1 MALSY
6 ESNSFHNIKK
16 EIASLV
22 DSGGD
27 TSTKAIR
34 SIVEGRGEDWED
46 FKRTYHSFK
55 NAEKSGRT
63 DFRPGQGKA
72 PSWYTAGPDPA
83 RIAGR
88 FIGDI
93 ARLPLTLG
101 KVILPEQIE
110 KEVESYA
117 SAIGEKIPLDART
130 YFDSLFD
137 PYHGDNLI
145 GKIEGGG
152 TTLASIIWG
161 GSGAVRGAVALTGK
175 KGLGITPRIKQAVY
189 QPMLRKMARDTRK
202 QRRAK
207 LEKRGRGVRLGAG
220 FAAAQTLYD
229 PEMNVV
235 DMLLEFF
242 PESLSVLEHLADN
255 PDDPEAQRYLE
266 SFLKNLVFEA
276 PLGALLGANKILNL
290 ADLEAGR
297 VARTAHR
304 MKNTTVFEEE
314 LPLSSLGATLR
325 KWGTSRFGGDDT
337 TLAATIRNSKADAA
351 AISRAG
357 GLIED
362 AKKIVLDEAAAEGID
377 VTAKLPKNHPFASL
391 GDTFE
396 EGVINEALGGNMKAF
411 KYLKDN
417 GFTKTNDAVME
428 MRQNIDD
435 FSDLIIG
442 AKGDMPLVK
451 GQLRATI
458 KSRGRKG
465 KKPGVYLNRAYGV
478 HDDPLFPAWNEL
490 DDQIKDKALA
500 YLKRHGVSE
509 DDAII
514 TLKNIIDGTTDT
526 KFKNGIKY
534 ITDLGAGSSRIFG
547 KRKDLPQEIR
557 TLMGEIKN
565 PWKNYARTMEKMSVA
580 QAEAEF
586 LHSMKEYMLANKLA
600 VKGTVKEPIKK
611 GDPKIYELPEQA
623 TQQNFVSL
631 KDVGKERLAKV
642 IGQGA
647 VAKRQGVNPFED
659 LFANPE
665 YKEFFR
671 EGLDLVG
678 PMGPFWKHV
687 LKLKAITQTNKTVL
701 SSATHGRNTFGNVI
715 IMLANGMNP
724 WNKFGPAFKTAASRI
739 VGKTNRELGDY
750 IADLQLRG
758 VVDSSVRAQTLRKTA
773 GEVFNFEPDTVM
785 GKLSKTWA
793 GKGVQKSFQ
802 TYQAEDDIWKI
813 MHYEK
818 TLDDMKKLDL
828 GVDENVLKEMAAEQ
842 TRDLMPNYALV
853 PKAIKYLR
861 RTPFSDFPAFSAEM
875 VRISKNLVTRTYDDI
890 AGKTAAKWGVTDP
903 DKKQLIANMGWR
915 RVAGM
920 GLGAVGGEAG
930 VKYSMHVM
938 GLDNDDVDAI
948 NRLAPRWEQ
957 NTRKIFLSPLNI
969 DKNGHLGV
977 NYVNLGPIDPFHY
990 MRTPAQ
996 LLYSALK
1003 SGTEVNQTDVT
1014 RMGLA
1019 MLDNSLGM
1027 FVSPSMITK
1036 SGLGVLNTLTPEGRE
1051 KALEEGLLSPEML
1064 SVGQTIL
1071 TPFIPGVADLLYKRY
1086 QYEISK
1092 ADRPTEGAVTP
1103 YEYTMPEMEY
1113 RGPGFWGKA
1122 IGIRPQRLDITAGMR
1137 RNLGAVVRDIDGAS
1151 SQFTSRV
1158 ARPLGWTPEKVFNTY
1173 KDSQKQ
1179 RAKEFQRL
1187 RSLTNAYDQLL
1198 NDARIGDL
1206 NHPIITD
1213 RTSAIYQG
1221 ITRGEKKPFNQ
1232 NIDTYM
1238 SFARQDEF
1246 KPFWP
1251 TENAQRA
1258 MDIDAE
1264 KTGINIPYDQMRAFH
1279 NYLEGKRI
1287 SQY

>member
-16 EIASLV
+16 EIANLV

-27 TSTKAIR
+27 ASPKAIR
-34 SIVEGRGEDWED
+34 SIVEGRGENWED
-46 FKRTYHSFK
+46 FSRAYHSFK
-55 NAEKSGRT
+55 NAEQAGRT

-83 RIAGR
+83 RVAGR
-88 FIGDI
+88 FIGNV

-101 KVILPEQIE
+101 KVILPEQWENEI
-110 KEVESYA
+110 ESYA
-117 SAIGEKIPLDART
+117 SAIGEKIPLSART

-145 GKIEGGG
+145 GNIEGGG
-152 TTLASIIWG
+152 TTLASILWG
-161 GSGAVRGAVALTGK
+161 GSGLVRGTVAITGK
-175 KGLGITPRIKQAVY
+175 KGLGITPRIKQTVY

-202 QRRAK
+202 ERRAK
-207 LEKRGRGVRLGAG
+207 LERRGRGARLGTG
-220 FAAAQTLYD
+220 LAAAQTLYSPD
-229 PEMNVV
+229 MNVV
-235 DMLLEFF
+235 DMLLQFF

-276 PLGALLGANKILNL
+276 PLGALLGANKILNM

-304 MKNTTVFEEE
+304 MKNTTVVEEE

-362 AKKIVLDEAAAEGID
+362 AKKTLLDEAVAEGID
-377 VTAKLPKNHPFASL
+377 VTAKLPKNHPFASY

-396 EGVINEALGGNMKAF
+396 EGVVNEALGGNIKAF
-411 KYLKDN
+411 KYLKDK
-417 GFTKTNDAVME
+417 GYAKTHDAVME

-435 FSDLIIG
+435 FSDLLIG

-509 DDAII
+509 DDAIT
-514 TLKNIIDGTTDT
+514 TLKNIIDGTTDA

-557 TLMGEIKN
+557 T

-586 LHSMKEYMLANKLA
+586 LHSMRRYMLANKLA
-600 VKGTVKEPIKK
+600 IKGTPKK
-611 GDPKIYELPEQA
+611 VGDSKIFELPEQA
-623 TQQNFVSL
+623 TQQNFVSF
-631 KDVGKERLAKV
+631 KDVGKERLTKV
-642 IGQGA
+642 IGEGA
-647 VAKRQGVNPFED
+647 VNKRQGVNPFED
-659 LFANPE
+659 LFGNAE

-671 EGLDLVG
+671 EGLDLVDPVG
-678 PMGPFWKHV
+678 PVWKEV
-687 LKLKAITQTNKTVL
+687 LRLKAITQTNKTVL
-701 SSATHGRNTFGNVI
+701 STATHGRNTFGNVI

-724 WNKFGPAFKTAASRI
+724 WSKFGPAFKTAASRI
-739 VGKTNRELGDY
+739 IGKTNRELGEEVADY
-750 IADLQLRG
+750 QLRG
-758 VVDSSVRAQTLRKTA
+758 VIDSSVRAQTLRKTA
-773 GEVFNFEPDTVM
+773 GDVFNFEPNTVW
-785 GKLSKTWA
+785 GKLSNTWA

-818 TLDDMKKLDL
+818 TLEDLRQLDL
-828 GVDENVLKEMAAEQ
+828 GVDENVLKNMAAQ
-842 TRDLMPNYALV
+842 RTRDQMPNYALV

-861 RTPFSDFPAFSAEM
+861 RTPFSDFPAFSSEM
-875 VRISKNLVTRTYDDI
+875 VRISKNLVRDTYDDI

-938 GLDNDDVDAI
+938 GLDNDDVDAV

-1003 SGTEVNQTDVT
+1003 SGTEVNRTDID

-1027 FVSPSMITK
+1027 FISPSMITE
-1036 SGLGVLNTLTPEGRE
+1036 SGLAALSTLTPEGRE
-1051 KALEEGLLSPEML
+1051 KALEEGLISPEML
-1064 SVGQTIL
+1064 SIGNAII
-1071 TPFIPGVADLLYKRY
+1071 TPFIPGVVDLLRKRY
-1086 QYEISK
+1086 QYEISR

-1103 YEYTMPEMEY
+1103 YDYTMPEMEY

-1137 RNLGAVVRDIDGAS
+1137 RNLGAVVRDIDGTS
-1151 SQFTSRV
+1151 SQFTSKV

-1173 KDSQKQ
+1173 RDSQIK

-1206 NHPIITD
+1206 KHPTITD

-1221 ITRGEKKPFNQ
+1221 ITRGEKKSFNQ

-1264 KTGINIPYDQMRAFH
+1264 KTGISVPYDQMRAFH
-1279 NYLEGKRI
+1279 NYLEGSPI